1 MSSLEFDAMMKCGNV
16 SVCHAPESLI
26 EKLAKEKKLDEI
38 DFNPPVC
45 VQCMARYGVS
55 FPTDVEIPDKVT
67 QKVIG
72 KLEKMSRRNEINY
85 KGDIDS
91 FKADHNL
98 INEYAKDIGGIERN
112 NG

>member
-1 MSSLEFDAMMKCGNV
+1 M
-16 SVCHAPESLI
+16 
-26 EKLAKEKKLDEI
+26 DEI

-55 FPTDVEIPDKVT
+55 FPTDVEIPEKVT
-67 QKVIG
+67 KKVIG
-72 KLEKMSRRNEINY
+72 NLEKLNRKNEINY
-85 KGDIDS
+85 KGDINS